1 MNATMYMAVAVA
13 VAVVGNVVAVKNG
26 QLGDMKRRDSGYADS
41 TSVAQVDA
49 FRQRF
54 MSDGLKEIGNGAF
67 GKVFK
72 TIDMVTGKPAIVKM
86 TEVTDDAANE
96 VVIMK
101 HVPDH
106 QNIIGFLDS
115 AIDVNEKFGMLIAM
129 EYAPNGALDDK
140 LPRGRKNICG
150 WSDKQAREYFVQ
162 ILTGVEFLHKNG
174 VAHLDLKPD
183 NIMLGRDGRVKIID
197 FGLAVKHDGNLID
210 PTNKGTADY
219 RPPEAL
225 SKKKVLTSGEKF
237 DVWSL
242 GTILYQM
249 LAGQMPEA
257 DEKQFRKNGW
267 MLKFPDSLDLTKNK
281 GPVPNMNCKLTAQ
294 AKALLHKML
303 VVDPAQRL
311 SLKDVRSHPWVAKA

>member
-1 MNATMYMAVAVA
+1 MNKMACLLEVVIIAIMATLMVE
-13 VAVVGNVVAVKNG
+13 G
-26 QLGDMKRRDSGYADS
+26 QDARLLERHDSGFSES
-41 TSVAQVDA
+41 TIVAQVDA

-150 WSDKQAREYFVQ
+150 WGDSQAREYFVQ
-162 ILTGVEFLHKNG
+162 ILSGVEFLHKNG

-183 NIMLGRDGRVKIID
+183 NIMLGRDGKVKIID
-197 FGLAVKHDGNLID
+197 FGLAVEHDDNLID

-267 MLKFPDSLDLTKNK
+267 MLKFPDSLDLVKNK
-281 GPVPNMNCKLTAQ
+281 GPVSNMNCKLSDH
-294 AKALLHKML
+294 AKDLIGKML
-303 VVDPAQRL
+303 VFDPDQRL
-311 SLKDVRSHPWVAKA
+311 SIKEVRSHPWVAEP